1 MNVLKEDELIYIKLE
16 YDELVEAKRRLL
28 IFQMSLLKLTQRLRK
43 YGSLRSLEL
52 EKKQNLH
59 KIIKET
65 GISIR
70 TLQVTLPKLKIP
82 EIIKKEEKKKEVQK
96 IELLTDA
103 HYEDQNL
110 ENQLRDIQNKLN
122 SL

>member
-59 KIIKET
+59 KIIKEAC
-65 GISIR
+65 ISIR